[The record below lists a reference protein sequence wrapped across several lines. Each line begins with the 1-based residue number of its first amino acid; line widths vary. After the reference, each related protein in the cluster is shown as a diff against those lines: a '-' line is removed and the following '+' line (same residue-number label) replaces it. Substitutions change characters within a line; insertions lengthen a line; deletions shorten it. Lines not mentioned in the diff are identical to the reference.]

1 MFGGLA
7 KYVGGKV
14 LGAVLAVAVILV
26 IIWYWRLPL
35 EDRDAL
41 WATVRG
47 TLLWL
52 GLVAALPWALFF
64 VPARIVRME
73 SNVASAAMLV
83 GYLVVDFAFA
93 LYLMGGFPAGGW
105 HRAIL
110 VLGLLCAAV
119 YNLIVCEFLAVRA
132 EDAV

>member
-41 WATVRG
+41 WAMVRG

-73 SNVASAAMLV
+73 SNAASAAMLA
-83 GYLVVDFAFA
+83 GYLVVDFGFA
-93 LYLMGGFPAGGW
+93 LYLMNGFPAGGW

-110 VLGLLCAAV
+110 VLGLLGAAV
-119 YNLIVCEFLAVRA
+119 YNLIVCEFLAQRA
-132 EDAV
+132 EDSV